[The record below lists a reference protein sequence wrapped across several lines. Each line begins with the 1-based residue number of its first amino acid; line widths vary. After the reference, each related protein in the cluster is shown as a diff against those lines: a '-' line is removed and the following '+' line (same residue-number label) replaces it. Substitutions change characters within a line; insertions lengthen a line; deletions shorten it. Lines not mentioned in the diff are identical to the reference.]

1 MRKIALVFI
10 LLFSLIPFTSVA
22 QGVSHDQLIIIN
34 KAINR
39 LAFYEDGKLVK
50 IYKVATGRER
60 TLTPEGKFQIVTKIV
75 NRPYYKEHIPGGD
88 PRNPLGDRWMGLNAL
103 GTYGTTYGIH
113 GNNRPSSIGKYA
125 SSGCVRMY
133 HDEIHSLYS
142 KVQLYTPVIITY
154 TNDNFDTIASK
165 NGYFVESKINKIDI
179 VKPSPSNQNKAVTI
193 TAKIANGYAT
203 MYKFYILDRSKWVTL
218 RDYSTSPTFTWKP
231 VKAGTYQIKVQVKS
245 KNSKKIFDDEK
256 VISYLYF
263 ESASL
268 KTINLDKV
276 SPQQNNTNII
286 ISAQS
291 NKNQDNL
298 FQFSLF
304 DGKKWTVLKKY
315 STISTF
321 NWKPNTPGSYKI
333 KVQAKH
339 KLSKSVEDDS
349 KVINYLIYQPAKLDT
364 ITPDIGPF
372 TIDTPVEITANAN
385 GGNETQY
392 RFDILQGTQ
401 WITLQNYS
409 NLNSYNWN
417 TPSEPGI
424 YKIRVLVKN
433 KNSKKEYDDFKELTY
448 TVQ

>member
-10 LLFSLIPFTSVA
+10 LLFSLFPFTSLA

-34 KAINR
+34 KEINR
-39 LAFYEDGKLVK
+39 LAFYEDGKLVQTF
-50 IYKVATGRER
+50 KVATGRER
-60 TLTPEGKFQIVTKIV
+60 SLTPEGKFQIVTKIV

-133 HDEIHSLYS
+133 DNEVRSLYS
-142 KVQLYTPVIITY
+142 KVQLHTPVIITY
-154 TNDNFDTIASK
+154 TKDNFDTIASK
-165 NGYFVESKINKIDI
+165 NGYFVESKINRIEF
-179 VKPSPSNQNKAVTI
+179 VKPSPSNQNKSLTI
-193 TAKIANGYAT
+193 TAKIVNGYAT
-203 MYKFYILDRSKWVTL
+203 MYKFYILDRTKWVTL
-218 RDYSTSPTFTWKP
+218 RDFSSSPTVSWKP
-231 VKAGTYQIKVQVKS
+231 DKEGSYQVKVQVKS
-245 KNSKKIFDDEK
+245 KNSKKVFDDEK
-256 VISYLYF
+256 VISYQYF

-276 SPQQNNTNII
+276 SPQLNNTNIT

-291 NKNQDNL
+291 NKNQNNL

-304 DGKKWTVLKKY
+304 DGNKWTVLKKY
-315 STISTF
+315 STTSTF
-321 NWKPNTPGSYKI
+321 NWKPITAGNYKI
-333 KVQAKH
+333 KVQVKH
-339 KLSKSVEDDS
+339 KLSKTLEDDS
-349 KVINYLIYQPAKLDT
+349 KVINYLIYQPAKLNT
-364 ITPDIGPF
+364 IVPDVGPF
-372 TIDTPVEITANAN
+372 TIDTPVEITANAI
-385 GGNETQY
+385 GGNEIQY
-392 RFDILQGTQ
+392 RFDILQDTQ

-409 NLNSYNWN
+409 NSNKYNWT

-424 YKIRVLVKN
+424 YKIRVFVKN
-433 KNSKKEYDDFKELTY
+433 KNSIKEYDDMKELTY